1 MSEFAVVYDPVR
13 NSPFAIVVRDNDSC
27 EIKALN
33 ARAQSWA
40 NSQFYDIEVPNGMA
54 ITEYKALTESAQNV
68 IENYEFVDPQA
79 IKKIADKKYAHSH
92 RSKRDGISGKSS
104 SLPIR
109 RFGKNGRSSIIDFKA
124 KKFIALS
131 KKSSINKNS
140 IKNSYIRSEIG
151 SGTMR
156 RLSVS
161 AKSFISCGSE
171 NRRVSRRLRD
181 ISTTEVKSTP
191 NSSRINFSI
200 LTKHVGFRQL

>member
-13 NSPFAIVVRDNDSC
+13 NTPFAIVIKSNELC

-40 NSQFYDIEVPNGMA
+40 NSQFHDIEVPNGMA
-54 ITEYKALTESAQNV
+54 ITEYKALTDSAQNV
-68 IENYEFVDPQA
+68 IDNYEFVNPRA
-79 IKKIADKKYAHSH
+79 VKEIADRKYRHSYRN
-92 RSKRDGISGKSS
+92 RSNSVSRKNA

-109 RFGKNGRSSIIDFKA
+109 RFGKNARSSIIDFKA
-124 KKFIALS
+124 KKFVSMS
-131 KKSSINKNS
+131 KKSSIDKNS
-140 IKNSYIRSEIG
+140 IKNNYVRSEIG
-151 SGTMR
+151 SSAVR
-156 RLSVS
+156 RISVS
-161 AKSFISCGSE
+161 AKSFISCGSD

-181 ISTTEVKSTP
+181 ISIPEAKSMP